1 MQITASTFSD
11 PAMRADLQAY
21 YENKK
26 AVLFETLKV
35 REGLERPQ
43 DVKITGA
50 DGQTRT
56 LSAIPISA
64 EKMVGAMVDFDRWL
78 DWQADSFGNR
88 GVGPWSLEQAQKMV
102 RSLEANGPDSA
113 SNVRMTFASKGTMLA
128 YVNADGTLAI
138 SNGASGL
145 ILPIVEK
152 ANDLG
157 LSGQARLDYLGREIK
172 GALARD
178 YPDVKV
184 TSYNEATSPSKRE
197 FARMWSPGHDVDRH
211 YEDAMRDALAHLD
224 GAKAWHQSWQ
234 NNMNDIRS
242 FLLGLQEAAPS
253 S

>member
-11 PAMRADLQAY
+11 PAMRAGLQAY

-26 AVLFETLKV
+26 AVLFETLKA
-35 REGLERPQ
+35 REAQKPQ
-43 DVKITGA
+43 EVTIKGA
-50 DGQTRT
+50 DGQSQT
-56 LSAIPISA
+56 LSVIPISA

-78 DWQADSFGNR
+78 DWQADSFDNG
-88 GVGPWSLEQAQKMV
+88 GFGPTSLARAQEMI
-102 RSLEANGPDSA
+102 RSLEANGPDSP
-113 SNVRMTFASKGTMLA
+113 SNVRMTFASEGKILS

-138 SNGASGL
+138 TNDASGL

-157 LSGQARLDYLGREIK
+157 LAGQARLDYLGREIK
-172 GALARD
+172 GALAQA

-184 TSYNEATSPSKRE
+184 TSYNEATSPSKRD
-197 FARMWSPGHDVDRH
+197 FARMWSTGHDVDRH
-211 YEDAMRDALAHLD
+211 YDDAMRDALAHLD

-242 FLLGLQEAAPS
+242 FLLGLQEAS
-253 S
+253 SS

>member
-1 MQITASTFSD
+1 
-11 PAMRADLQAY
+11 
-21 YENKK
+21 
-26 AVLFETLKV
+26 
-35 REGLERPQ
+35 
-43 DVKITGA
+43 
-50 DGQTRT
+50 
-56 LSAIPISA
+56 
-64 EKMVGAMVDFDRWL
+64 
-78 DWQADSFGNR
+78 
-88 GVGPWSLEQAQKMV
+88 
-102 RSLEANGPDSA
+102 
-113 SNVRMTFASKGTMLA
+113 
-128 YVNADGTLAI
+128 VNADGTLAI

-145 ILPIVEK
+145 ILPIVDK

-211 YEDAMRDALAHLD
+211 YDDAMRDALAHLD
-224 GAKAWHQSWQ
+224 GAKTWHQNRQ